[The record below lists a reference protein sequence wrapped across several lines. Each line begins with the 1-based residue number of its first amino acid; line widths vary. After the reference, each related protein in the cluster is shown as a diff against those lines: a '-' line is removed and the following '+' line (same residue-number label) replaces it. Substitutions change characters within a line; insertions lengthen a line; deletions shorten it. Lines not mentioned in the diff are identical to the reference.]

1 MAVKYVEEGTLMVHT
16 LIHRMKRSE
25 DDIRHLMNQSLMTS
39 GVIFGCA
46 IVFLALYFTLVLLKG

>member
-1 MAVKYVEEGTLMVHT
+1 MVHT